1 MSKYIITS
9 ESVTKGH
16 PDKMCDYI
24 ADSILDSFLKKD
36 PQARVACEVTAS
48 KGLIHVMGE
57 ISSDCY
63 VDIETVVRKSI
74 LEIGYNDS
82 KSGFDGNSCGIILS
96 IVMGSY
102 LAM

>member
-1 MSKYIITS
+1 
-9 ESVTKGH
+9 
-16 PDKMCDYI
+16 
-24 ADSILDSFLKKD
+24 
-36 PQARVACEVTAS
+36 
-48 KGLIHVMGE
+48 MGE
-57 ISSDCY
+57 ISSNCY